1 MKKLILAE
9 KPSVARDI
17 GRILNDNIK
26 DGELVCRDSADVF
39 YMFLLETEKNIL
51 EVRLK
56 EILEKIRTS
65 SNDSNSNYRI
75 TMSCGIATATDK
87 QELQVSMTHAMFAL
101 EISKN
106 NFKIPLWFFDAALHE
121 QEKMNDYIER
131 HMYEAIENGE
141 FKLYLQPK
149 IDLKTNSLASAEAV
163 G

>member
-1 MKKLILAE
+1 MAHQHIEEHSEYAIAALNVRKFKFINEIFGKEQADRLLCY
-9 KPSVARDI
+9 I

-121 QEKMNDYIER
+121 ICKC
-131 HMYEAIENGE
+131 
-141 FKLYLQPK
+141 
-149 IDLKTNSLASAEAV
+149 TNHQ
-163 G
+163 